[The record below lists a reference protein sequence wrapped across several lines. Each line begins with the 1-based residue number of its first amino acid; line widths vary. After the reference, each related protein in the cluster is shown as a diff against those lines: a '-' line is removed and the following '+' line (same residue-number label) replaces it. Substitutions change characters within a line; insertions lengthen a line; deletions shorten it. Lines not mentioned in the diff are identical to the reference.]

1 MQNPHSDRQRAV
13 NRSSQRITTP
23 VRSKEHGM
31 KIIRIVSIAGMS
43 CLMVGPALAQSQNS
57 PPQNPSQNPQSQPG
71 SSTDRPVPP
80 DPTAPNRPNRPLS
93 SSRGNQNVQSPR
105 ENQDVQ
111 SPRENQ
117 DVQSPRKR
125 MGATHDSVRAGQA
138 ALKAQGF
145 DPGQVDGL
153 YGPSTQAALTNYQR
167 SNGPRE
173 TGRFDHATLAKLGVG
188 STNR

>member
-1 MQNPHSDRQRAV
+1 
-13 NRSSQRITTP
+13 
-23 VRSKEHGM
+23 M

-57 PPQNPSQNPQSQPG
+57 PPQNPSQNPTQSQPG

-117 DVQSPRKR
+117 DVQSPRENQNVQSPRENQNVQSPRGKR

-167 SNGPRE
+167 SNGLRE

>member
-1 MQNPHSDRQRAV
+1 MSPHQHFSVGVILSLVRPGTSLACFRGTRDANPRSDRQRAV

-31 KIIRIVSIAGMS
+31 KIIRIVGIAGMS

-57 PPQNPSQNPQSQPG
+57 PPQNPSQNPTQSQPG

-145 DPGQVDGL
+145 DPGQV
-153 YGPSTQAALTNYQR
+153 
-167 SNGPRE
+167 
-173 TGRFDHATLAKLGVG
+173 
-188 STNR
+188 

>member
-57 PPQNPSQNPQSQPG
+57 PPQNPSQNPTQSQPG
-71 SSTDRPVPP
+71 ASTDRPVPP
-80 DPTAPNRPNRPLS
+80 DPAAPNRPLS

-105 ENQDVQ
+105 ENQNVQ

-117 DVQSPRKR
+117 DVQSPRGKH
-125 MGATHDSVRAGQA
+125 MGAKHDSVRAGQA

-145 DPGQVDGL
+145 DPGEIDGV

-167 SNGPRE
+167 SNGLRE

>member
-1 MQNPHSDRQRAV
+1 
-13 NRSSQRITTP
+13 
-23 VRSKEHGM
+23 M
-31 KIIRIVSIAGMS
+31 KIIRIVGIAGMS
-43 CLMVGPALAQSQNS
+43 CLMAGPALAQSQNS
-57 PPQNPSQNPQSQPG
+57 PPQNPSQNSTQSQLG
-71 SSTDRPVPP
+71 SSTDRPAPP

-117 DVQSPRKR
+117 DVQSPRENQNVQSPRENQDVQSPRGKH
-125 MGATHDSVRAGQA
+125 MSAKHDGVRAGQA

-145 DPGQVDGL
+145 DPGEIDGV

-167 SNGPRE
+167 SNGLRE
-173 TGRFDHATLAKLGVG
+173 TGRFDNATLAKLGVG
-188 STNR
+188 STSR

>member
-1 MQNPHSDRQRAV
+1 
-13 NRSSQRITTP
+13 
-23 VRSKEHGM
+23 M
-31 KIIRIVSIAGMS
+31 KIIRIVGIAGMS

-57 PPQNPSQNPQSQPG
+57 PPQNPSQNPTQSQPG
-71 SSTDRPVPP
+71 ASTDRPVPP
-80 DPTAPNRPNRPLS
+80 DPAAPNRPLS
-93 SSRGNQNVQSPR
+93 SSRGNQNVQSSRENQNVQSPRENQNVQSPR

-117 DVQSPRKR
+117 NVQSPRENQDVQSPRGKH
-125 MGATHDSVRAGQA
+125 MGAKHDNVRAGQA

-145 DPGQVDGL
+145 DPGEIDGV

-167 SNGPRE
+167 SNGLRE

-188 STNR
+188 STSR